1 METVEINGFLIDEF
15 NQHGLEAGKTQGI
28 CPLCSSSRKP
38 ENRKAKCAS
47 YDWERGLGTC
57 HNCDSTFQ
65 LHTYKRKGK
74 STREYVKPDTTGYV
88 VSEKIINWFAERGIS
103 EQTLSELKVREGKEY
118 MPQTGKLENAIQ
130 FNYYMGMD
138 LINIKYRDGR
148 KNFKLYKGA
157 EKIFYNINSV
167 VNHDWCVIVEGEMDV
182 LALHEAGIKN
192 VISVPNGA
200 TLNSN
205 NLDYLDNCIDYLD
218 DKEKIILAVDA
229 DEPGQALRNEFI
241 RRLGAEVCYLVDFE
255 GDKDANDYLLKH
267 GKEKLCDVINKATQV
282 PLEGVSTL
290 RDLENDLLDFVH
302 NGFKPGYQVG
312 LPNFDKIF
320 STYTS
325 QFITV
330 TGIPSSGKSDFV
342 DQMCVGYNR
351 NYGWKTAFASPE
363 NKPNYL
369 HAHKLIR
376 KTWEGMP
383 TKDDVGTSK
392 WKQVTDHVNDNYFF
406 IDMDR
411 YTLDEVLKK
420 GGELVKRKGIKCL
433 VIDPYNKVRDV
444 NCKTED
450 VNRYTMEYLTKIEV
464 FAKKYDVLVFIV
476 AHPTKMYKDKDGQIE
491 EPTMY
496 NIKGGGE
503 WYDASYHG
511 ILVHRDYEAK
521 TVKAKVLKVKFQN
534 LGENGAEAHFTWE
547 PKSGSYIPLATKSG
561 NAPTEFWIDINIKG
575 RINRSP
581 EPFHSTDV
589 WKQIYKYYKYYYDKH
604 RKSI

>member
-57 HNCDSTFQ
+57 HNCDSSFQ

-103 EQTLSELKVREGKEY
+103 QNTLQELRVREGKEY
-118 MPQTGKLENAIQ
+118 MPQTSKLENAIQ

-167 VNHDWCVIVEGEMDV
+167 VNHNWCVIVEGEMDV

-312 LPNFDKIF
+312 LENFDKIF

-392 WKQVTDHVNDNYFF
+392 WKQVTDHINDNYFF

-411 YTLDEVLKK
+411 YTLDDVLKK

-511 ILVHRDYEAK
+511 ILVHRDYDAK

-547 PKSGSYIPLATKSG
+547 PKSGSYIPLATDM
-561 NAPTEFWIDINIKG
+561 AADEAMPWE
-575 RINRSP
+575 
-581 EPFHSTDV
+581 
-589 WKQIYKYYKYYYDKH
+589 
-604 RKSI
+604 